1 MTNTTDLSS
10 SLSGAM
16 DSLLSS
22 LREAAPTQETIINK
36 EGSEW
41 FYEIN
46 KKSMVR
52 VPIGTEVKVLS
63 DQPLDHDG
71 RPAAQTANGDIIRI
85 AFDRVDTIGFH

>member
-22 LREAAPTQETIINK
+22 LREAVPTQETVINK

-52 VPIGTEVKVLS
+52 VPIGTEVKVLK
-63 DQPLDHDG
+63 DQPPDHDG
-71 RPAAQTANGDIIRI
+71 RLAAQTANGDIIRI
-85 AFDRVDTIGFH
+85 AKERIDTIGFH